1 MLWTK
6 EWTKVPGFEFKET
19 IYEKKYFDMG
29 GIARIT
35 MARTNSK
42 GLNMISLQGQAEV
55 ITALRNARLD
65 ESIGV
70 VVIQGAGDKSFCVG
84 GDIKEE
90 QKDSQQ
96 AMEES
101 PDVELHLRLIGKPVI
116 AAVRGFCIGYG
127 NHFAYH
133 CDFTIAA
140 DNAIFGQ
147 TGPRVG
153 SPAGGAQVTYLGRVI
168 GQKKAREMWMLCR
181 RYTAQEALQMGLV
194 NAVVPLDQLEEEV
207 NKWCQEILEKN
218 PTCIRII
225 KASFDSEIENMP
237 HSAAYF
243 PSLIDR
249 KFFGGKEQHEAQQ
262 AFLEKRKP
270 DWGKLVRGRPEDFK
284 GEDT

>member
-29 GIARIT
+29 GVARIT

-90 QKDSQQ
+90 QKDSQK

-127 NHFAYH
+127 NHFASH
-133 CDFTIAA
+133 CD
-140 DNAIFGQ
+140 
-147 TGPRVG
+147 
-153 SPAGGAQVTYLGRVI
+153 
-168 GQKKAREMWMLCR
+168 
-181 RYTAQEALQMGLV
+181 
-194 NAVVPLDQLEEEV
+194 
-207 NKWCQEILEKN
+207 
-218 PTCIRII
+218 
-225 KASFDSEIENMP
+225 
-237 HSAAYF
+237 
-243 PSLIDR
+243 
-249 KFFGGKEQHEAQQ
+249 
-262 AFLEKRKP
+262 
-270 DWGKLVRGRPEDFK
+270 
-284 GEDT
+284 